1 MITFELFTDEV
12 ATGFVRPCDI
22 VGIETNDDRNYWRFD
37 DKDSLI
43 EVLIC
48 IKDIIIEQGI
58 RVLDFLSAPI
68 DSLVTVGMS
77 KRNITI

>member
-1 MITFELFTDEV
+1 MQTVRRHIMTF
-12 ATGFVRPCDI
+12 
-22 VGIETNDDRNYWRFD
+22 
-37 DKDSLI
+37 DK
-43 EVLIC
+43 

-77 KRNITI
+77 KRLYYEHEQCLSFVL